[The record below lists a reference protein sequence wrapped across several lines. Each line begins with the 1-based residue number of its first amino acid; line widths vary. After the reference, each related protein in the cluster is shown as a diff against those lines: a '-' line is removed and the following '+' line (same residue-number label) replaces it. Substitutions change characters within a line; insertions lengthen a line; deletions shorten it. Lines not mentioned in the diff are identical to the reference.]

1 MAKSKVSNGLN
12 HIEKYCD
19 MNQCKNQTFKSHR
32 LKYLTISIFILISA
46 LIINYLLKNN
56 FSNFQLNYQSN
67 KVQQINKIVKKDYKK
82 DDLIYSPEKMVKFTD
97 QLLQSTL
104 DEFKT
109 IENFPIYLKEISKF
123 NNIHFAPRILS
134 LVKLDPFKFVKF
146 NLKRPCLLWSDSFSC
161 TKM

>member
-1 MAKSKVSNGLN
+1 MAKSKFQNGFDKN
-12 HIEKYCD
+12 EKYCD
-19 MNQCKNQTFKSHR
+19 TNKNQTFKSNR
-32 LKYLTISIFILISA
+32 LKYLTISILILISA
-46 LIINYLLKNN
+46 LTINYLLKNN
-56 FSNFQLNYQSN
+56 FSKFFHYQQTKEQQLNR
-67 KVQQINKIVKKDYKK
+67 IVKKEFKK

-97 QLLQSTL
+97 QLFESTL

-134 LVKLDPFKFVKF
+134 LIKLDPFKFVKF